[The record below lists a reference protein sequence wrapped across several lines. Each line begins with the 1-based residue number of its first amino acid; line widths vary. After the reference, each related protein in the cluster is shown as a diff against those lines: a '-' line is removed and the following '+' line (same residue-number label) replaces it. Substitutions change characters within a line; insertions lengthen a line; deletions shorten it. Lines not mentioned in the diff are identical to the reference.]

1 MKIWNTRKDD
11 QNQDVNKFLSG
22 EDILLDCELFLYDV
36 QSSIAHVEEL
46 RSIGVL
52 NNSESR
58 KLKAALK
65 KLGKLFEKNKFK
77 LTNKFEDCHS
87 AIEYFLTK
95 ELGDLGKKIHT
106 GRSRNDQVLTALRL
120 CYRDKLGL
128 INKLI
133 LASSKILLEKAK
145 TYEKE
150 PMPGYTHLQR
160 AVPSSWGLWFSA
172 FAEAFLDD
180 VELINRVSDW
190 INLNPLGTGAGFG
203 VSLPIKRDIST
214 QILGFKR
221 KQLNSLYTQNSR
233 GKFELEV
240 VGVLKQPMLD
250 MRKLTWDMSLFL
262 TQEFNLINI
271 GKRFT
276 TGSSIMPNK
285 INPDVVELI
294 RGNYSILAGTYAELE
309 NLLSLPSGYHRD
321 LQITKRSILH
331 SFEIVLQSFSI
342 LPDLLESISINK
354 MQSSEL
360 IDEEMMMTDYVYELV
375 KNGTPFREA
384 YHHVKENK
392 NELKN
397 YKLKNIKNA
406 SIGSVNNLKLNYLNA
421 RLKKLSK

>member
-1 MKIWNTRKDD
+1 MKLWNTNKDSP
-11 QNQDVNKFLSG
+11 NQAVDKFLSG
-22 EDILLDCELFLYDV
+22 EDILLDRQLFQYDI

-46 RSIGVL
+46 RSIDVL
-52 NNSESR
+52 SSSESR
-58 KLKAALK
+58 KLKASLK
-65 KLGKLFEKNKFK
+65 KLSKLFEQNKFK

-87 AIEYFLTK
+87 AIEYFLTI

-120 CYRDKLGL
+120 CYRAKLEL
-128 INKLI
+128 IKKSI
-133 LASSKILLEKAK
+133 LTSSKILLDKAK
-145 TYEKE
+145 TYQKE

-160 AVPSSWGLWFSA
+160 AVPSTWGLWFSA

-190 INLNPLGTGAGFG
+190 TNLNPLGTGAGFG
-203 VSLPIKRDIST
+203 VNLPIKRDIST
-214 QILGFKR
+214 QVLGFKR

-233 GKFELEV
+233 GKFELEL

-250 MRKLTWDMSLFL
+250 IRKLSWDMSLFL
-262 TQEFNLINI
+262 TQEFNLISI

-285 INPDVVELI
+285 ANPDVVELM

-321 LQITKRSILH
+321 LQISKRSILH
-331 SFEIVLQSFSI
+331 AFEIVIETFSM
-342 LPDLLESISINK
+342 LPDLLKSISINNL
-354 MQSSEL
+354 QSKEM

-375 KNGTPFREA
+375 KTGTPFREA
-384 YHHVKENK
+384 YHQVKKNK
-392 NELKN
+392 NEFKTL
-397 YKLKNIKNA
+397 KLKNIKNA
-406 SIGSVNNLKLNYLNA
+406 STGSVNNLKLNYLNA

>member
-1 MKIWNTRKDD
+1 MKIWNTRKDG
-11 QNQDVNKFLSG
+11 QNQAVDKFLSG
-22 EDILLDCELFLYDV
+22 EDILLDRELFLYDV

-65 KLGKLFEKNKFK
+65 KLGKLFEKNIFK

-203 VSLPIKRDIST
+203 VNLPIKRDIST

-331 SFEIVLQSFSI
+331 SFEIVIQSFSI
-342 LPDLLESISINK
+342 LPDLLKSISINK
-354 MQSSEL
+354 MQSNEL

-375 KNGTPFREA
+375 KTGTPFREA

>member
-1 MKIWNTRKDD
+1 MKIWNTRKDG
-11 QNQDVNKFLSG
+11 QNQAVDKFLSG
-22 EDILLDCELFLYDV
+22 EDILLDRELFLYDV

-65 KLGKLFEKNKFK
+65 KLGKLFKKNKFK
-77 LTNKFEDCHS
+77 LTNKFEDSHS
-87 AIEYFLTK
+87 AIEYFLIK
-95 ELGDLGKKIHT
+95 ELGDVGKKIHT

-145 TYEKE
+145 TYQKE

-203 VSLPIKRDIST
+203 VNLPIKRDIST

-240 VGVLKQPMLD
+240 AGVLKQPMLD

-294 RGNYSILAGTYAELE
+294 RGNYSILAGTYSELE

-331 SFEIVLQSFSI
+331 SFEIVIQSFSI
-342 LPDLLESISINK
+342 LPDLLKSISINK
-354 MQSSEL
+354 MQSNEF

-375 KNGTPFREA
+375 KTGTPFREA

>member
-1 MKIWNTRKDD
+1 MKIWNTRKDG
-11 QNQDVNKFLSG
+11 QNQAVDKFLSG
-22 EDILLDCELFLYDV
+22 EDILLDRELFLYDV

-145 TYEKE
+145 IYEKE

-321 LQITKRSILH
+321 LQITKRSVLH
-331 SFEIVLQSFSI
+331 SFEIVIQSFSI

-375 KNGTPFREA
+375 KTGTPFREA

-392 NELKN
+392 NDLKN

>member
-1 MKIWNTRKDD
+1 MKIWNTREDD
-11 QNQDVNKFLSG
+11 QNQVVDKFLSG
-22 EDILLDCELFLYDV
+22 EDILLDRELFLYDV

-65 KLGKLFEKNKFK
+65 KLGKLFKKNKFK
-77 LTNKFEDCHS
+77 LTNKFEDSHS
-87 AIEYFLTK
+87 AIEYFLIK
-95 ELGDLGKKIHT
+95 ELGDVGKKIHT

-145 TYEKE
+145 TYQKE

-203 VSLPIKRDIST
+203 VNLPIKRDIST

-240 VGVLKQPMLD
+240 AGVLKQPMLD

-294 RGNYSILAGTYAELE
+294 RGNYSILAGTYSELE

-331 SFEIVLQSFSI
+331 SFEIVIQSFSI
-342 LPDLLESISINK
+342 LPDLLKSISINK
-354 MQSSEL
+354 MQSNEF

-375 KNGTPFREA
+375 KTGTPFREA

-406 SIGSVNNLKLNYLNA
+406 SIGSANNLKLNHLNA

>member
-22 EDILLDCELFLYDV
+22 EDILLDRELFLYDV

-331 SFEIVLQSFSI
+331 SFEIVIQSFSI

-354 MQSSEL
+354 MQSNEL

-375 KNGTPFREA
+375 KTGTPFREA

-406 SIGSVNNLKLNYLNA
+406 SIGSVNNLKLNHLNA